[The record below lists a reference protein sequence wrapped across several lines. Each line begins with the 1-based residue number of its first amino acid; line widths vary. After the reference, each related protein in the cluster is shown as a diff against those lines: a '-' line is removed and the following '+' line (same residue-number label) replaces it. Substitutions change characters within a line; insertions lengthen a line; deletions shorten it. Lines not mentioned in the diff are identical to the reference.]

1 MTLPK
6 SLCIDDLNRVE
17 TKGVH
22 VGRTGGSHWQSSDTL
37 ISEASAL
44 LWLNFCLKPQE
55 KNHACSENGTLS
67 VFIAGTSVRFQET
80 KGGRRLQSA
89 HAAPRGSTRAA
100 PIGQEVREAEILPL
114 LASQSL
120 RTQLC
125 ERGPSGFNL
134 HHRAEAACYEQDQP
148 GLNVPKVAATL
159 MGFVVD
165 FVEPGQLCGLE
176 SPSRKLLRL
185 GSRVR
190 AFWMFWGLGQG

>member
-1 MTLPK
+1 MLVAK
-6 SLCIDDLNRVE
+6 
-17 TKGVH
+17 
-22 VGRTGGSHWQSSDTL
+22 GGSHWQSSDTL

-55 KNHACSENGTLS
+55 KNHACSENGTLL
-67 VFIAGTSVRFQET
+67 VFIAGTSARFQET

-134 HHRAEAACYEQDQP
+134 HTE
-148 GLNVPKVAATL
+148 PKLHA
-159 MGFVVD
+159 M
-165 FVEPGQLCGLE
+165 
-176 SPSRKLLRL
+176 SRISQ
-185 GSRVR
+185 GSMCRR
-190 AFWMFWGLGQG
+190 SRPP